1 MFPSNY
7 ILKNFKW
14 SSDKYLNFYILKRKE
29 KVNNYYG
36 TEDA

>member
-1 MFPSNY
+1 MFFFNY

-14 SSDKYLNFYILKRKE
+14 LSDKYLNFYILKRKE

-36 TEDA
+36 IEDV